1 MERAAAGELPHQAG
15 HQGGGT
21 HSHATRRLRSLV
33 ALALALAALALAPR
47 PLPAEERTVFIV
59 ETTQDLPDALP
70 GDGHCSSARDP
81 SEGPCSL
88 RAAVMEAG
96 SLSGSFEI
104 LLVGGQGYVLSLDFS
119 HLGQDDDMG
128 FAGDLDI
135 RGDVVIR
142 ARGGEG
148 PAVIYRSAPG
158 PCVLEGQ
165 DDPRAFRILHVAP
178 GTDAATV
185 ELRNVRV
192 EGGCVEGDGGGILVG
207 SNGSLSLVDSTVKDN
222 HARESGGGIHF
233 AGSCSGC
240 ALTLQRTTVQGNS
253 ARLGGGIA
261 ALDRASIRDSTV
273 VDNSARAGG
282 GGLFLAGVAR
292 LEGVTVEANGQSDDV
307 EPLGGGGLLCGGLLD
322 ASCTELTIIGGRLG
336 GPERGNSAAGAG
348 GALRAFGGSLSLTG
362 TAIVDN
368 RSGQGGGGLALDGT
382 TATLR
387 DSLLQENEA
396 AGHGGAVYAAG
407 GQLTLAGTT
416 LARNRAAYGGGLY
429 LGGNASGTVFNST
442 LSGNEATRQGGGI
455 ALGAAASLALFF
467 STLSANSAEE
477 GGGLLLNAPSS
488 EDAVRRLKAT
498 IAASNSATLGAGT
511 GDCSGS
517 FVSLGYNLLGDG
529 GGCSFT
535 PRTGDVEGEDALLGG
550 LADNGGPTPTHS
562 LQDGSPAIDAVPTDE
577 CSGPDGLA
585 LATDQRG
592 TSRPQGPRC
601 DAGAFEA
608 DSSSEGGPGG
618 SGGGGS
624 GGFEGGDGGSGGDS
638 GGGIGDVVGG
648 GGSGGGGPGGG
659 FDGGTEPPG
668 SPPSSR
674 PGIVVLVVDA
684 QPDSPQAFNVASDLP
699 SCQSLV
705 LDDDPT
711 SATPSSRACGPVP
724 PGVYAIVPQA
734 PPGWVLAGGACDNG
748 SPLSAVRVE
757 AGSAAVCTLVFRATQ
772 SYVRADVDCDDR
784 TTAQDVFNL
793 MRGLLGMPLQLPQ
806 GCPAPGDGAAAV
818 IWGDV
823 NCDGRVN
830 SADALAILRALEGLT
845 PLPSAPCPGP

>member
-33 ALALALAALALAPR
+33 ALALALAALALAPS
-47 PLPAEERTVFIV
+47 PLPAQERTVFIV

-81 SEGPCSL
+81 SEGLCSL

-142 ARGGEG
+142 AQGGEG

-240 ALTLQRTTVQGNS
+240 ALTLQGTTVQGNS

-261 ALDRASIRDSTV
+261 ALDGASIRDSTV

-442 LSGNEATRQGGGI
+442 LSGNEATCQGGGI

-498 IAASNSATLGAGT
+498 IAAGNSATLGAGT
-511 GDCSGS
+511 GDCSGT

-535 PRTGDVEGEDALLGG
+535 PQTGDVEGEDALLGG
-550 LADNGGPTPTHS
+550 LANNGGPTPTHS

-608 DSSSEGGPGG
+608 DSSSGGGPGG

-674 PGIVVLVVDA
+674 QGIVVLVVDA
-684 QPDSPQAFNVASDLP
+684 QPDSPQAFDVASDLP

-705 LDDDPT
+705 LDDDAT

-734 PPGWVLAGGACDNG
+734 PPGWVLAGGTCDNG

-757 AGSAAVCTLVFRATQ
+757 AGSAVVCTLVFRAAQ